1 MVDISMRSVGRV
13 DASAADQLDA
23 ACEAGLEPFNAA
35 LNGWR
40 AAQAAGGD
48 VEMPEWL
55 PQLRCLVQAGVPRV
69 CIASDGLSM
78 LRKSAAHSVSLS
90 YCSLLWKCKLSVIV
104 ITLATAS

>member
-1 MVDISMRSVGRV
+1 MAFLGRV
-13 DASAADQLDA
+13 DGSTASQLDA

-40 AAQAAGGD
+40 AAQAGGGD

-69 CIASDGLSM
+69 SCLEHTSDSTSYFRASLAPHHAWACLS
-78 LRKSAAHSVSLS
+78 SALELTTVRCDPCRLCHVS
-90 YCSLLWKCKLSVIV
+90 
-104 ITLATAS
+104 